1 MHQLSQQSMKYEL
14 TGIILFNYVVYSIE
28 EIIY

>member
-14 TGIILFNYVVYSIE
+14 TDIILFNYVVYSIE

>member
-14 TGIILFNYVVYSIE
+14 MSIILFNYVVYSIE
-28 EIIY
+28 KIIY